1 MDGQNVIVTGSN
13 TGIGFE
19 IARGLAKLNATV
31 ILACRNEEKAKGA
44 VEKIIASTGNKNVD
58 YIVVDISIPQ
68 SIRKFFDIYKTKYG
82 NKLKIL
88 INNGSIVAAQ
98 KEISSYGLELT
109 FVTNV
114 IGYHLLT
121 NLLLESLKND
131 TPSRV
136 VHVASRYAG
145 GLRLDDINFN
155 DRQYDCNEAYRNSKQ
170 AERMLTYALARR
182 LQGSGVTVNCCH
194 PGVIGTKLLKDLGF
208 SSSSSPESGAQTPL
222 YLAINPAIANISGQY
237 FSDKVQTSCQFQKGI
252 DEQEKLWSLCE
263 KLTTEKQ
270 ENTAS

>member
-1 MDGQNVIVTGSN
+1 MDGKNVIVTGAN

-31 ILACRNEEKAKGA
+31 ILACRNEEKAKEA

-58 YIVVDISIPQ
+58 YIVVDISNQQ
-68 SIRKFFDIYKTKYG
+68 SIRKFVDVYKTKYG
-82 NKLKIL
+82 NKLKVL

-98 KEISSYGLELT
+98 KEITTYGLEIT

-114 IGYHLLT
+114 LGYHLLT
-121 NLLLESLKND
+121 NLLLETLKND
-131 TPSRV
+131 TPSRI
-136 VHVASRYAG
+136 VHVASRLAG

-155 DRQYDCNEAYRNSKQ
+155 ARQFDSNEAYRNSKQ

-182 LQGSGVTVNCCH
+182 IKEFGVTINCCH
-194 PGVIGTKLLKDLGF
+194 PGVINTKLLKDLGF
-208 SSSSSPESGAQTPL
+208 NSSNSPESGAQTPL
-222 YLAINPAIANISGQY
+222 YLATSPAVASISGQY
-237 FSDKVQTSCQFQKGI
+237 FSDKIKMECQFQQGI

-270 ENTAS
+270 ESTN